1 METTPLRCESPV
13 SRAEGFP
20 STTHRE
26 VLDPPGGQTPLA
38 ATGGQ
43 LKFQLQFEHGLH
55 VLNVLPIFFQVRYF

>member
-1 METTPLRCESPV
+1 MKTTPLRCDSPV

-20 STTHRE
+20 STTRRG

-38 ATGGQ
+38 ATGGR

-55 VLNVLPIFFQVRYF
+55 VLNVQPSFFQVRYF